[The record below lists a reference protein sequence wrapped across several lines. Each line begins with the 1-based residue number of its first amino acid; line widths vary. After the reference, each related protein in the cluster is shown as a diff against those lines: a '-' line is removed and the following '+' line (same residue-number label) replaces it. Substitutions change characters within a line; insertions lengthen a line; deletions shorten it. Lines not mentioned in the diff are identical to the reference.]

1 MELFRLILSVILA
14 GVLAYLIGS
23 INFAIIVSKLFA
35 KKDIRD
41 YGSGNAGMTNVLR
54 TFGKLPAVIT
64 TVGDFCKGIIAVLL
78 GHFMIQ
84 FIGGATDVFYADYLM
99 ALLALLG
106 HCFPVFYGFK
116 GGKGILVSAGIIL
129 ILNPIVFLVILAVF
143 IVVVAISKIV
153 SLASISAA
161 VAFPIA
167 TLVQGLMVHSELVW
181 FDTLSALLI
190 GGIVIFMHRSNI
202 KRLLNGTENKFGKKK
217 QQ

>member
-1 MELFRLILSVILA
+1 MELFRLILSVVLA

-35 KKDIRD
+35 QKDIRD

-78 GHFMIQ
+78 GHLIIQ
-84 FIGGATDVFYADYLM
+84 FIGGATQVFYADYLM

-143 IVVVAISKIV
+143 GIVVAISKIV

-167 TLVQGLMVHSELVW
+167 TLIHGLIVRSDVVW

-190 GGIVIFMHRSNI
+190 GGIVVFMHRSNI

-217 QQ
+217 

>member
-1 MELFRLILSVILA
+1 
-14 GVLAYLIGS
+14 
-23 INFAIIVSKLFA
+23 
-35 KKDIRD
+35 
-41 YGSGNAGMTNVLR
+41 MTNVLR

-78 GHFMIQ
+78 GHLIIQ
-84 FIGGATDVFYADYLM
+84 FVGGATDVFYADYLM

-143 IVVVAISKIV
+143 CIVVAISKIV

-161 VAFPIA
+161 IAFPIA
-167 TLVQGLMVHSELVW
+167 TMVHGLIVRSDVVW

-190 GGIVIFMHRSNI
+190 GGIVVFMHRSNI

-217 QQ
+217 

>member
-1 MELFRLILSVILA
+1 MELFRLILSVVLA

-23 INFAIIVSKLFA
+23 VNFAIIVSKLFA
-35 KKDIRD
+35 QKDIRD

-54 TFGKLPAVIT
+54 TFGKLPAVVT

-78 GHFMIQ
+78 GHLIIR
-84 FIGGATDVFYADYLM
+84 FIGGAIQVFYADYLM

-143 IVVVAISKIV
+143 CVVVAIGKIV

-161 VAFPIA
+161 VAYPIV
-167 TLVQGLMVHSELVW
+167 TLIHGLIVHSDVVW

-190 GGIVIFMHRSNI
+190 GGIVVFMHRSNI

-217 QQ
+217 

>member
-1 MELFRLILSVILA
+1 MELFRLILSVVLA

-106 HCFPVFYGFK
+106 HCFPVFYRFK

>member
-1 MELFRLILSVILA
+1 MELFRLILSVVLA

-23 INFAIIVSKLFA
+23 INFAIIVSRIFA
-35 KKDIRD
+35 QRDIRD

-78 GHFMIQ
+78 GHLIIQ
-84 FIGGATDVFYADYLM
+84 FVGGATEVFYADYLM

-143 IVVVAISKIV
+143 
-153 SLASISAA
+153 SLTLILGRILPFSSSTAAS
-161 VAFPIA
+161 
-167 TLVQGLMVHSELVW
+167 L
-181 FDTLSALLI
+181 
-190 GGIVIFMHRSNI
+190 
-202 KRLLNGTENKFGKKK
+202 
-217 QQ
+217 

>member
-1 MELFRLILSVILA
+1 MELFRLILSVVLA

-23 INFAIIVSKLFA
+23 INFAIIVSRIFA
-35 KKDIRD
+35 QRDIRD

-78 GHFMIQ
+78 GHLIIQ
-84 FIGGATDVFYADYLM
+84 FVGGATDVFYADYLM

-143 IVVVAISKIV
+143 CIVVAISKIV

-161 VAFPIA
+161 IAFPIA
-167 TLVQGLMVHSELVW
+167 TMVHGLIVGSDVVW

-190 GGIVIFMHRSNI
+190 GGIVVFMHRSNI
-202 KRLLNGTENKFGKKK
+202 TRLLNGTENKFGKKK
-217 QQ
+217 